1 MKLERRAR
9 ILVKLGFKEL
19 CDSKLSGLYTFDEMA
34 ISLSQDDLKRRR
46 YAVSSQ
52 DTDP

>member
-1 MKLERRAR
+1 MKLERRAC

-19 CDSKLSGLYTFDEMA
+19 CDSKLSSLYTFDEMT
-34 ISLSQDDLKRRR
+34 ISLSQNDLKRRR